1 MAVTQ
6 DFIYRFGGFGGYP
19 SRCHI
24 RVLDELDKPL
34 VVICSQMAN
43 KPGTSVTNA
52 AEIIA
57 QSIQDY
63 LAQDNLPLAAA
74 IQRYIKTSKFTK
86 ILSDLVAR
94 LKESKNLTVFTLESI
109 KLALE
114 YRETQIYRSRKIAE
128 MVWVEH
134 YDASI
139 GLSSKCEYLEV
150 SFKGDTW
157 EPKWECTTPEELSK
171 STGYPVAEFQIP
183 YAVVHQP

>member
-1 MAVTQ
+1 MAITQ
-6 DFIYRFGGFGGYP
+6 DFIHRFGGFGGYP

-24 RVLDELDKPL
+24 RVLDEPDKPL

-43 KPGTSVTNA
+43 MPGTSVTNA

-63 LAQDNLPLAAA
+63 LAQDNLSLAAA
-74 IQRYIKTSKFTK
+74 IQKYIKTSKFTK
-86 ILSDLVAR
+86 ILGDLVDR

-114 YRETQIYRSRKIAE
+114 YRETQVDRSRKVAA

-139 GLSSKCEYLEV
+139 GINPKCEYLKV

-157 EPKWECTTPEELSK
+157 EPTWERTTPEALSQ

-183 YAVVHQP
+183 YAVIHQP

>member
-1 MAVTQ
+1 MAITQ
-6 DFIYRFGGFGGYP
+6 DFTYRFGGFGGYP

-24 RVLDELDKPL
+24 RVLDEPDKPL
-34 VVICSQMAN
+34 VIICSQLAN

-74 IQRYIKTSKFTK
+74 IQRYIKTSKLTK
-86 ILSDLVAR
+86 ILGDLVAR
-94 LKESKNLTVFTLESI
+94 LKESKNLTVFALESI

-114 YRETQIYRSRKIAE
+114 YRESQIARSRKVSE

-139 GLSSKCEYLEV
+139 GLSPECEYLEV
-150 SFKGDTW
+150 SFKPDTW
-157 EPKWECTTPEELSK
+157 VPEWECTTPDALSN
-171 STGYPVAEFQIP
+171 STGYPISEFQIP
-183 YAVVHQP
+183 HAVVHQP